1 MNNESDIVI
10 NVKGLSADYGDKII
24 LDNLSFSVRRGEVFI
39 ILGGSG
45 SGKST
50 LLKHMIGLY
59 EPRTGEIL
67 IDGENFLAADE
78 TRRLA
83 ILQKFGV
90 MYQSGALF
98 GSMTLMENLCL
109 PLEEFTD
116 FPPEA
121 RTLIATMNLSLVGL
135 QDAGQLLPAELSGG
149 MRKRAAIARAMVL
162 GPEILFLDEPS
173 SGLDP
178 VSSAEMDEL
187 ILRLAN
193 SLKVTFVIVSHDLQ
207 SIFSIGD
214 QVIMLHPDIKGILA
228 TGSPAEL
235 SKSDDPR
242 VRKFFQ
248 RRATIPGPTGP
259 ERKEKAPLT

>member
-1 MNNESDIVI
+1 MDNGPGTVI
-10 NVKGLSADYGDKII
+10 SVNGLSAVYGEETV
-24 LDNLSFSVRRGEVFI
+24 LENLSFSVRHGEVFI

-50 LLKHMIGLY
+50 LLKHLIGLY
-59 EPRTGEIL
+59 EPASGEIL
-67 IDGENFLAADE
+67 IDGENFLTAEGSA
-78 TRRLA
+78 RLA
-83 ILQKFGV
+83 ILRKFGV
-90 MYQSGALF
+90 MYQGGALF

-116 FPPEA
+116 LPAEA
-121 RTLIATMNLSLVGL
+121 RVLIAAMNLNLVGL
-135 QDAGQLLPAELSGG
+135 KNAGHLLPAELSGG

-178 VSSAEMDEL
+178 VSAAEMDDL

-207 SIFSIGD
+207 SIFAIGD
-214 QVIMLHPDIKGILA
+214 RVIMLHPDIKGILA
-228 TGSPAEL
+228 SGSPQEL
-235 SKSDDPR
+235 SLSSDPR
-242 VRKFFQ
+242 VRQFFQ

-259 ERKEKAPLT
+259 EEEREGPRA